1 MSQIDIF
8 EATSC
13 KPEYVA
19 AVNRLLLQL
28 CSSPCEMSAELLQ
41 NLVNEPNSRL
51 LLLAVD
57 GEVMG
62 MCTVGFYTSPT
73 GRKAWIEDVVVDA
86 QCRGLHL
93 GERLVAS
100 AVSFAERE
108 GFNTLMLTS
117 RPSRVVA
124 NRLYQKV
131 GFERKETNVY
141 LKVKSPSQ
149 PSPSGRA

>member
-1 MSQIDIF
+1 M
-8 EATSC
+8 
-13 KPEYVA
+13 
-19 AVNRLLLQL
+19 
-28 CSSPCEMSAELLQ
+28 
-41 NLVNEPNSRL
+41 
-51 LLLAVD
+51 D

-117 RPSRVVA
+117 RPSRVAA

-141 LKVKSPSQ
+141 LKVKK
-149 PSPSGRA
+149 

>member
-1 MSQIDIF
+1 MINSNVMSQIDIF

-13 KPEYVA
+13 NPEYVA

-28 CSSPCEMSAELLQ
+28 CSSPCEMSAEQLQ

-51 LLLAVD
+51 LLLMVD

-117 RPSRVVA
+117 RPSRVAA

-141 LKVKSPSQ
+141 LKVKK
-149 PSPSGRA
+149 

>member
-1 MSQIDIF
+1 MINSNVMSQIDIF

-51 LLLAVD
+51 LLLTVD

-62 MCTVGFYTSPT
+62 MCMCTVGFYTSPT

-93 GERLVAS
+93 GERLVTS

-117 RPSRVVA
+117 RPSRVAA

-141 LKVKSPSQ
+141 LKVKK
-149 PSPSGRA
+149 

>member
-1 MSQIDIF
+1 MINSNVMSQIDIF

-28 CSSPCEMSAELLQ
+28 CSSPCEMSAEQLQ

-51 LLLAVD
+51 LLLTVD

-100 AVSFAERE
+100 LSARASTRSCLPRDHRAW
-108 GFNTLMLTS
+108 LLTDS
-117 RPSRVVA
+117 IRRWGSNAR
-124 NRLYQKV
+124 RQ
-131 GFERKETNVY
+131 TCI
-141 LKVKSPSQ
+141 
-149 PSPSGRA
+149 

>member
-1 MSQIDIF
+1 MINSKVMSQIDIF

-141 LKVKSPSQ
+141 LKVKSPS
-149 PSPSGRA
+149 

>member
-1 MSQIDIF
+1 
-8 EATSC
+8 
-13 KPEYVA
+13 
-19 AVNRLLLQL
+19 
-28 CSSPCEMSAELLQ
+28 MSAEQLQ

-62 MCTVGFYTSPT
+62 MCTIGFYTSPT

-141 LKVKSPSQ
+141 LKVKK
-149 PSPSGRA
+149 

>member
-1 MSQIDIF
+1 MINRNVMSQIDIF

-19 AVNRLLLQL
+19 AVNRLLLL
-28 CSSPCEMSAELLQ
+28 T
-41 NLVNEPNSRL
+41 
-51 LLLAVD
+51 VD

-62 MCTVGFYTSPT
+62 MCAVGFYTSPT

-117 RPSRVVA
+117 RPSRVAA

>member
-1 MSQIDIF
+1 MINRNVMSQIDIF

-19 AVNRLLLQL
+19 AINRLLLL
-28 CSSPCEMSAELLQ
+28 T
-41 NLVNEPNSRL
+41 
-51 LLLAVD
+51 VD

-117 RPSRVVA
+117 RPSRVAA

-131 GFERKETNVY
+131 GFERKKTNVY
-141 LKVKSPSQ
+141 LKVKK
-149 PSPSGRA
+149 

>member
-28 CSSPCEMSAELLQ
+28 CSSPCEMSAEQLQ

-51 LLLAVD
+51 LLLTVD

-100 AVSFAERE
+100 AVSFAERDRK
-108 GFNTLMLTS
+108 S
-117 RPSRVVA
+117 VV
-124 NRLYQKV
+124 
-131 GFERKETNVY
+131 
-141 LKVKSPSQ
+141 
-149 PSPSGRA
+149 

>member
-1 MSQIDIF
+1 MINRNVMSQIDIF

-28 CSSPCEMSAELLQ
+28 CSSPCEMSAEQLQ
-41 NLVNEPNSRL
+41 NLVKEPNSRL
-51 LLLAVD
+51 LLLTVD

-93 GERLVAS
+93 GERLT
-100 AVSFAERE
+100 R
-108 GFNTLMLTS
+108 GFRCQL
-117 RPSRVVA
+117 R
-124 NRLYQKV
+124 
-131 GFERKETNVY
+131 
-141 LKVKSPSQ
+141 
-149 PSPSGRA
+149 RARGLQHAHAHLATIARGC

>member
-28 CSSPCEMSAELLQ
+28 CSSPCEMSAEQLQ

-51 LLLAVD
+51 LLLTVD

-62 MCTVGFYTSPT
+62 MCTVGF
-73 GRKAWIEDVVVDA
+73 
-86 QCRGLHL
+86 
-93 GERLVAS
+93 
-100 AVSFAERE
+100 
-108 GFNTLMLTS
+108 
-117 RPSRVVA
+117 
-124 NRLYQKV
+124 YQKV

-141 LKVKSPSQ
+141 LKVKK
-149 PSPSGRA
+149 